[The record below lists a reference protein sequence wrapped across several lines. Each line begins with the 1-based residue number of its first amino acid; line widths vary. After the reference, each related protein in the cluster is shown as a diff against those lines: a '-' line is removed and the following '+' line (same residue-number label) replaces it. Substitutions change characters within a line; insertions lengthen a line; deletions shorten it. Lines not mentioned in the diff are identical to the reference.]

1 MVLSFYH
8 LIALTIGFALDL
20 IVGDPRSLPHPV
32 RLIGRLI
39 AALERALYPRPG
51 KRSPRRERVAGAIL
65 CATVVLVS
73 GGVALAVTVGA
84 YRLNPAFGVLVEA
97 VLTCYLLAARD
108 LRDESMK
115 VYDALRLG
123 TLDKALAALSMIVG
137 RDVESLDEAGATRA
151 AVETVAENAS
161 DGVIAPLLYALVG
174 GPALG
179 YVYKAVNTLDS
190 MVGYHNERY
199 ENFGKASAR
208 LDDVLNWIPSRIA
221 AAAMILAA
229 FIAGRDYSGWGAIR
243 IFLRDRRNHK
253 SPNSAQTESVCA
265 GALGVRLG
273 GDAYYFGRLV
283 AKPTIG
289 DALREIRPRDIPRA
303 CRLMFYAEGIC
314 MALGAAGFEAVRA
327 AFGGR

>member
-161 DGVIAPLLYALVG
+161 DGVIAPLCYAFVG
-174 GPALG
+174 GPILG
-179 YVYKAVNTLDS
+179 FLYKAVNTMDS
-190 MVGYHNERY
+190 MVGYRNERY
-199 ENFGKASAR
+199 ENFGTAAAR
-208 LDDVLNWIPSRIA
+208 LDDAANYLPSRLSA
-221 AAAMILAA
+221 LLMILAA
-229 FIAGRDYSGWGAIR
+229 FVSGKDYSGANAFR
-243 IFLRDRRNHK
+243 VFRRDRYNHK

-265 GALGVRLG
+265 GALGVRLA
-273 GDAYYFGRLV
+273 GDAWYFGKLAR
-283 AKPTIG
+283 KPYIG
-289 DALREIRPRDIPRA
+289 DATREIEPRDIPRT
-303 CRLMFYAEGIC
+303 CRLMFVAEAIC
-314 MALGAAGFEAVRA
+314 MTLGMTALVVVALVGA
-327 AFGGR
+327 